1 MAQRWVERVTQVI
14 GSLYGKVL
22 RRNAHG
28 KLSAVEIVSWAPV
41 VGEMPNRRAAGTP
54 ALFDNA

>member
-28 KLSAVEIVSWAPV
+28 KLTAVEIVSWAPA
-41 VGEMPNRRAAGTP
+41 VGEMPDRRAVGTA
-54 ALFDNA
+54 ALL